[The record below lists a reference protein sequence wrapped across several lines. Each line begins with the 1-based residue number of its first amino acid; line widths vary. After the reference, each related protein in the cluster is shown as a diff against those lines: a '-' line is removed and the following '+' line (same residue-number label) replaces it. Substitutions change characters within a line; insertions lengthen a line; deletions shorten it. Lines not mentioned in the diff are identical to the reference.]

1 MATDAEMFTPEIFRY
16 EAFNGHDGDGLTG
29 ALKALQKLVR
39 LNAIA
44 HRGIAAGDSL
54 VGDDALLIELAVAIE
69 CAAAHALGIWEK
81 GEIKTEGGDGDDD
94 GDDATT

>member
-1 MATDAEMFTPEIFRY
+1 MATAFERFDPELFRY
-16 EAFNGHDGDGLTG
+16 EAFNGHDGAGLTG

-44 HRGIAAGDSL
+44 HRGTTAGDSL

-69 CAAAHALGIWEK
+69 
-81 GEIKTEGGDGDDD
+81 
-94 GDDATT
+94 

>member
-16 EAFNGHDGDGLTG
+16 EAFNGSNGAGLTG

-39 LNAIA
+39 LNALA
-44 HRGIAAGDSL
+44 HRGIDAGDSL

-69 CAAAHALGIWEK
+69 CAADHALDMWAK
-81 GEIKTEGGDGDDD
+81 GEVRGEEARDGD
-94 GDDATT
+94 

>member
-1 MATDAEMFTPEIFRY
+1 MATDAEMFTPEIFSY
-16 EAFNGHDGDGLTG
+16 EAFNGRNGAGLTG

-44 HRGIAAGDSL
+44 QRGITAGDSL

-69 CAAAHALGIWEK
+69 CAADHALEMWEK
-81 GEIKTEGGDGDDD
+81 GEIRTEEG
-94 GDDATT
+94 A

>member
-16 EAFNGHDGDGLTG
+16 EAFNRHNDAGLTG
-29 ALKALQKLVR
+29 ALKALEKLAR

-44 HRGIAAGDSL
+44 HRAIAAGDSL

-69 CAAAHALGIWEK
+69 CAADHALEMWEK
-81 GEIKTEGGDGDDD
+81 GEIRAEGGDGDD
-94 GDDATT
+94 ATT